1 MITHTLRFFCFW
13 YSTIVSF
20 PFISYTTIHETSR
33 ILQWLLLYYQE
44 SSNRCSQDRIRTYVT
59 TSLYGVVLPI
69 TPPDYILA
77 ALTGFEPVPHAVT
90 GRYCSHSTIEPKFC
104 SLYGNRTRDFAVKG
118 RRLNP
123 LSNRPFYILFINF
136 IISSTV
142 SVTENPP
149 LL

>member
-1 MITHTLRFFCFW
+1 MITHTLRFFCLW

-59 TSLYGVVLPI
+59 TSLYGVVLTI
-69 TPPDYILA
+69 TPPDYIFGGPSRLRSEG
-77 ALTGFEPVPHAVT
+77 LSVT
-90 GRYCSHSTIEPKFC
+90 GTNVTITPMDLTC